1 MSRRIQKARRA
12 LVIAGA
18 LLVVGTPAASAHPI
32 GAPPEASRS
41 AAPAQPVDFRSPDAK
56 AAEIEARAVPAV
68 AVDLRSADAKAAEI
82 ESGAVPGSAVDLRS
96 ADARAAE
103 IESVAVPAVA
113 VDRRPADAK
122 AAEVPGRGGRLIV
135 LARPA
140 GPRDANDFDWRA
152 AAIGAA
158 LLTIALVAA
167 ATTGQRTR
175 RREPAGANAAP
186 VVYR

>member
-18 LLVVGTPAASAHPI
+18 LLVVGAPAASAHPI

-41 AAPAQPVDFRSPDAK
+41 ARASATGRLPLPRREGGGDRGPGR
-56 AAEIEARAVPAV
+56 ARV

-96 ADARAAE
+96 PDARPRR
-103 IESVAVPAVA
+103 SSPAP
-113 VDRRPADAK
+113 RPRSPSTIAPTDAK

-140 GPRDANDFDWRA
+140 GPRDA
-152 AAIGAA
+152 
-158 LLTIALVAA
+158 
-167 ATTGQRTR
+167 ATSLAR
-175 RREPAGANAAP
+175 RRP
-186 VVYR
+186 VRPS

>member
-1 MSRRIQKARRA
+1 
-12 LVIAGA
+12 
-18 LLVVGTPAASAHPI
+18 
-32 GAPPEASRS
+32 
-41 AAPAQPVDFRSPDAK
+41 
-56 AAEIEARAVPAV
+56 
-68 AVDLRSADAKAAEI
+68 
-82 ESGAVPGSAVDLRS
+82 VPGSAVDLRS

-113 VDRRPADAK
+113 VDHRPADAK

>member
-41 AAPAQPVDFRSPDAK
+41 AAPAQPVDFRSP
-56 AAEIEARAVPAV
+56 
-68 AVDLRSADAKAAEI
+68 DAKAAEI